1 MSRIDNINKSF
12 EDVANMAFDNLPEWI
27 AIIQLLYIRDL
38 NDRSEYQDGRIINSF
53 MMSWC
58 HLYDIASARELLL
71 NKFNSTEQ
79 V

>member
-12 EDVANMAFDNLPEWI
+12 EDVANIAFDNLPENI

-38 NDRSEYQDGRIINSF
+38 NDRSEYPDGRIINSF

-58 HLYDIASARELLL
+58 NLYDVASARELLL
-71 NKFNSTEQ
+71 NKFNSAEQ